1 MGCGSSNLLLFTV
14 QYCTLTPKKNQND
27 CYIIDLIAEEKIK
40 KQEGL
45 KFLDQCNKKNDSK
58 ISNFLEGESFKEKT
72 IFYYFLREKPILK
85 TYYQSLKY
93 QPFSLPKLYHII
105 ILSTEAAINIPS
117 QLIEKQ
123 TKNLCYNEFIGKE
136 LNLIEMKKKIDEA
149 NNPNITKD
157 SLTSDND
164 SEYEEDEEIKEKDN
178 EVIVCGDLNKELYD
192 KIELKFKNINK
203 NINNIITKN
212 DAIKENEYLQDDDD
226 NNKNKINTIKI
237 FSSKFDNIL
246 LFDKLMK
253 FIKNKTI
260 KKFYFYDNN
269 INADFEGWES
279 ISDFLENNYN
289 VRYIDLQCSH
299 IYDNHLNNL
308 IRALTDKRIRSLN
321 LSQNFIT
328 LEGVKIISSFLKN
341 NKTLKKL
348 DLSRNSQI
356 EFKADGV
363 KNILESLIS
372 NQNIEN
378 IDFSNMH
385 LTGCGEYIGKFLSI
399 NKSLEALTLRN
410 IKLNVS
416 DFKNIFENIKNNNT
430 IKEIDISWNN
440 MGGDK
445 RLEYISSAIKENKSL
460 TCLKM
465 DKIDINNDN
474 YEIIF
479 DGIEQN
485 KTISFYTVN
494 YNSNIKPNIML
505 NFFIKQM
512 QVKTLE
518 YEPYDKNSD
527 EDKNKVLTLEEK
539 KFFERFKIERPDM
552 ELIYK

>member
-518 YEPYDKNSD
+518 YEPYDKNSY

>member
-192 KIELKFKNINK
+192 KIELKFKHINK

-485 KTISFYTVN
+485 KTISCYTVN
-494 YNSNIKPNIML
+494 YNSNTKPNIML

>member
-1 MGCGSSNLLLFTV
+1 M
-14 QYCTLTPKKNQND
+14 
-27 CYIIDLIAEEKIK
+27 
-40 KQEGL
+40 
-45 KFLDQCNKKNDSK
+45 
-58 ISNFLEGESFKEKT
+58 
-72 IFYYFLREKPILK
+72 
-85 TYYQSLKY
+85 KY

-299 IYDNHLNNL
+299 IYDNHLNSL

-539 KFFERFKIERPDM
+539 
-552 ELIYK
+552 

>member
-445 RLEYISSAIKENKSL
+445 RLEYISSAIKVNKSL

>member
-117 QLIEKQ
+117 QLIENQ

-246 LFDKLMK
+246 LLDK
-253 FIKNKTI
+253 
-260 KKFYFYDNN
+260 
-269 INADFEGWES
+269 
-279 ISDFLENNYN
+279 
-289 VRYIDLQCSH
+289 
-299 IYDNHLNNL
+299 
-308 IRALTDKRIRSLN
+308 
-321 LSQNFIT
+321 
-328 LEGVKIISSFLKN
+328 
-341 NKTLKKL
+341 
-348 DLSRNSQI
+348 
-356 EFKADGV
+356 
-363 KNILESLIS
+363 
-372 NQNIEN
+372 
-378 IDFSNMH
+378 
-385 LTGCGEYIGKFLSI
+385 
-399 NKSLEALTLRN
+399 
-410 IKLNVS
+410 
-416 DFKNIFENIKNNNT
+416 
-430 IKEIDISWNN
+430 
-440 MGGDK
+440 
-445 RLEYISSAIKENKSL
+445 
-460 TCLKM
+460 
-465 DKIDINNDN
+465 
-474 YEIIF
+474 
-479 DGIEQN
+479 
-485 KTISFYTVN
+485 
-494 YNSNIKPNIML
+494 
-505 NFFIKQM
+505 
-512 QVKTLE
+512 
-518 YEPYDKNSD
+518 
-527 EDKNKVLTLEEK
+527 
-539 KFFERFKIERPDM
+539 
-552 ELIYK
+552 